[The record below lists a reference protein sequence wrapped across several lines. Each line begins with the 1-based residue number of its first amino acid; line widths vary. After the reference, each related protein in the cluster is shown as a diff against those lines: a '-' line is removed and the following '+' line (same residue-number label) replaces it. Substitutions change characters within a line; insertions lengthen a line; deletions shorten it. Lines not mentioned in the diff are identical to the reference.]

1 MWHLRGYERKCERR
15 LKEEGEKC
23 RFYRHGRDTLKKRV
37 RKTLTEKTSWYKEKN
52 RENDQEMGREM
63 NGR

>member
-1 MWHLRGYERKCERR
+1 M
-15 LKEEGEKC
+15 KEEGEKC